1 VSVERRLDYAGAGV
15 DIERSD
21 AVKRRIRAVV
31 ESTFTAGAR
40 GAFGGFGGMYRIPA
54 EARRPVLVSSADG
67 VGTKLR
73 VAIEANRH
81 DTVGHDLVNHCVNDI
96 LVQGAVPLFFLDYFA
111 AGRLVPEVVEAVVT
125 GIAAGCRENGC
136 SLVGGETAEMPGIY
150 TAPDYDLAGFIVG
163 MVEEDAI
170 LGADRVEE
178 GDFLIG
184 LASHGL
190 HTNGYSL
197 ARRIVTERM
206 GLTVGDPFPG
216 ESASVADVLLRVHRS
231 YLPVLRPLLGGGGIH
246 GMAHITGGGLPG
258 NVNRTLPD
266 TLDAEIDAASWEV
279 PNLFKQLE
287 RAGEV
292 DRNEMYRT
300 FNMGVGMV
308 VITDEASAPSIEASA
323 ASAHLGSWRLG
334 RIVRG
339 AGQVRIS

>member
-1 VSVERRLDYAGAGV
+1 VSGEQRLDYAGAGV

-21 AVKRRIRAVV
+21 AVKRRIRSIV

-54 EARRPVLVSSADG
+54 DVRRPVLVSSADG

-73 VAIEANRH
+73 VAIEADRH

-111 AGRLVPEVVEAVVT
+111 AGTLVPEVVEQVVA

-150 TAPDYDLAGFIVG
+150 TPPDYDLAGFIVG
-163 MVEEDAI
+163 CVEEDAI
-170 LGADRVEE
+170 LGAERVEE
-178 GDFLIG
+178 GDVLVG
-184 LASHGL
+184 LPSNGL

-197 ARRIVTERM
+197 ARRIVFDRM
-206 GLTVGDPFPG
+206 GLGVESVFPG
-216 ESASVADVLLRVHRS
+216 ETASVADVLLRVHRS
-231 YLPVLRPLLGGGGIH
+231 YLSVLRPVLGRVH
-246 GMAHITGGGLPG
+246 AMAHVTGGGLPG
-258 NVNRTLPD
+258 NVNRALPD
-266 TLDAEIDAASWEV
+266 TLDAVIEAGSWEV
-279 PNLFKQLE
+279 PNLFRQLE
-287 RAGEV
+287 QAGGVE
-292 DRNEMYRT
+292 RGEMYRT

-308 VITDEASAPSIEASA
+308 VITDEASAAAIEASA

-339 AGQVRIS
+339 AGQVRIT